1 MKLRLGPLPAAKPVR
16 LTIAVSVELKEALD
30 DYARLHAD
38 MHGQRVTPE
47 TLIPVM
53 LQNFMVNDRGFQ
65 QARRNRKSGAC
76 RED

>member
-1 MKLRLGPLPAAKPVR
+1 VKLRLGPLPAAKPVR
-16 LTIAVSVELKEALD
+16 LTVAVSVELKEALD

-38 MHGQRVTPE
+38 INGQAVTPE

-65 QARRNRKSGAC
+65 QARRERKAG
-76 RED
+76 D

>member
-16 LTIAVSVELKEALD
+16 LTITVSVELKAALD

-38 MHGQRVTPE
+38 LHGQAVTPE

-53 LQNFMVNDRGFQ
+53 LQTFMVNDRGFQ
-65 QARRNRKSGAC
+65 QARRDRK
-76 RED
+76 

>member
-16 LTIAVSVELKEALD
+16 LTVAVSVELKEALD

-38 MHGQRVTPE
+38 IHGQAVTPE

-65 QARRNRKSGAC
+65 QARRERKAG
-76 RED
+76 D